1 MNNKKSI
8 AFIFSMRGKAEWK
21 ISLNVSYD
29 FNLLVHFLLLRARTR
44 SFIMNG
50 LAAVTV
56 LQSIQ

>member
-1 MNNKKSI
+1 MNNKKPI
-8 AFIFSMRGKAEWK
+8 ALFFSMRGKAEWK